1 MVPQY
6 NRAAII
12 PLKPDYEQSGIH
24 RIKHSQTQEIA
35 GISEKTSV
43 EVIQLS
49 EDAGSYELLTFL
61 REFELARATMS
72 WTTGLKLYK
81 KFIMN
86 LQGHHHQTWTN
97 EATGQAQTVATFDQT
112 ILAFKEKLLENE
124 DYDNQMDYIRDL
136 QALSYSI
143 YIFRTVWSRSCLARH
158 KTTPASPIF
167 SSVRSTYMPC
177 QSLGSLHL
185 RMQTKLLL
193 TRHLTAMRTYSTL
206 ISSTQRTLTRNRPK
220 RQTRINK
227 QIQSHKTLEKRA
239 TILAAATSKAKAKD
253 AEAAAV
259 ARAKGNKVA
268 SKIAAPVPSWG
279 KCRANKFADNAQGSC
294 PFGNYA
300 A

>member
-72 WTTGLKLYK
+72 WTTGLKLYR

-112 ILAFKEKLLENE
+112 ILAFKEKLLENK

-143 YIFRTVWSRSCLARH
+143 YIF
-158 KTTPASPIF
+158 
-167 SSVRSTYMPC
+167 
-177 QSLGSLHL
+177 
-185 RMQTKLLL
+185 
-193 TRHLTAMRTYSTL
+193 
-206 ISSTQRTLTRNRPK
+206 
-220 RQTRINK
+220 
-227 QIQSHKTLEKRA
+227 
-239 TILAAATSKAKAKD
+239 
-253 AEAAAV
+253 
-259 ARAKGNKVA
+259 
-268 SKIAAPVPSWG
+268 
-279 KCRANKFADNAQGSC
+279 
-294 PFGNYA
+294 
-300 A
+300 